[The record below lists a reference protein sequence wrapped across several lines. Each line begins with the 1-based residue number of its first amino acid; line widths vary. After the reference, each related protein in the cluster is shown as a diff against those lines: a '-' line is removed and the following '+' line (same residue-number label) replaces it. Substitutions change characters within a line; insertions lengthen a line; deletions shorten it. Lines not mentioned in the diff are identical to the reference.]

1 MRNRR
6 LRCMV
11 LIGNKKKIDELAE
24 TEGLTKEEYLEYIA
38 LNEICFG
45 DENLMRYLRW
55 RGIKAPFELDEEFF
69 PKIVVKTKL
78 NSEDFSAY
86 LKENVLKMLE
96 IKSRTQS
103 FQGGNVGIFLDKVCL
118 YPVFTLNGI
127 KLNGGENGKKK

>member
-127 KLNGGENGKKK
+127 KLNRGKNGKKK